1 MTQVKLISMETTQAR
16 ELGKRVTIFAFA
28 LVEHYKAIWAAFS
41 PNSPRRTE
49 EYKYNFTLKLYGPEF
64 DLNVSP
70 NNDTVYAGAAFD
82 LRAEPT
88 VLQLPA
94 IQDRYY
100 SIQIIGCTTDDVG
113 YIGTRATGTEAGTYL
128 IAGPDWHGDVPQGI
142 TGVLRS
148 ASRFV
153 IAPGRIAVH
162 GEADLANVAKLQD
175 KFVLMPL
182 SKYLNQAA
190 PPPPA
195 AVHWLPFYDART
207 GDLEGFL
214 NTLAFMM
221 QWQVYPAADAS
232 ALADVAALGVQVGQ
246 PFDKSAFTAE
256 TWQALE
262 AGLAAGRAEIEQKAD
277 HTGPVVN
284 GWSYSP
290 PTAGDFGTDYL
301 LRSATAW
308 KYIYLQSPKEAF
320 YPTADVDAN
329 GEQFDGATGRY
340 VLDFSKGHMPPVK
353 YFWSVT
359 LYYKKNGFLVP
370 NAIRRYSI
378 SDRTPGI
385 AYGSDGRLRLYIQ
398 ADAPEGEKAAN
409 WLPAPREPFYLIL
422 RCYGPEPALLNGE
435 YVIPAVV
442 RV

>member
-1 MTQVKLISMETTQAR
+1 MTQLKLIDMDTAQAR
-16 ELGKRVTIFAFA
+16 ELGERVTIFAFA
-28 LVEHYKAIWAAFS
+28 LVEHYKAVWAAFS
-41 PNSPRRTE
+41 PNSPRRVA
-49 EYKYNFTLKLYGPEF
+49 EYKYTFTLKLYGPEF

-88 VLQLPA
+88 VLQVPA

-128 IAGPDWHGDVPQGI
+128 IAGPDWQGDIPAGI

-148 ASRFV
+148 PSRFV
-153 IAPGRIAVH
+153 IAPARIAVH

-175 KFVLMPL
+175 KFVVMPL
-182 SKYLNQAA
+182 SQYLNQPA

-195 AVHWLPFYDART
+195 AVSWLPFYDARS
-207 GDLEGFL
+207 GDLDGFL
-214 NTLAFMM
+214 NALAFMM
-221 QWQVYPAADAS
+221 QWQVYAPADDA
-232 ALADVAALGVQVGQ
+232 ALADAAALGVKAGQ
-246 PFDKSAFTAE
+246 PFDKSAFAPQ
-256 TWQALE
+256 TWAALE
-262 AGLAAGRAEIEQKAD
+262 QGFTDGRAVIEQKAD
-277 HTGPVVN
+277 HIGRVVN

-329 GEQFDGATGRY
+329 GQQFDGATGRY
-340 VLDFSKGHMPPVK
+340 VLDFAAGHLPPVK

-359 LYYKKNGFLVP
+359 LYYKRTGFLVP
-370 NAIRRYSI
+370 NPISRYSI

-385 AYGSDGRLRLYIQ
+385 GYGGDGSLRLTIQ
-398 ADAPEGEKAAN
+398 ADTPEGEQAAN

-435 YVIPAVV
+435 YVIPAVAKV
-442 RV
+442 